1 MIGTGEAVV
10 IALVVLL
17 FFGDEALQK
26 LARAYARA
34 LKEVRKAELEV
45 QQAIEREKA
54 ELLELERGRR

>member
-1 MIGTGEAVV
+1 MIGSGEAIV

-26 LARAYARA
+26 LTRAYAEA
-34 LKEVRKAELEV
+34 IKEVKKAKLEV

-54 ELLELERGRR
+54 ELLDLERGRR